1 MKNIDIIGSVQPQN
15 TKFPDKKSTIVI
27 ADDDPAILE
36 AIKLTLELYNFNVET
51 IGDGVVI
58 PKLVSLQPKLLLLD
72 ICMSGADGREICKM
86 MKTLDATKDIPVIM
100 ISASCD
106 LQESLAYSGAD
117 DFLEKPFEIHELLSK
132 VNKYLL
138 N

>member
-1 MKNIDIIGSVQPQN
+1 MRGIDIIGKVQPNQ
-15 TKFPDKKSTIVI
+15 TKFSDKKSTIVI

-36 AIKLTLELYNFNVET
+36 AMKLTLELYDFEVET
-51 IGDGVVI
+51 VGDGNVI

-72 ICMSGADGREICKM
+72 ICMSGIDGREVCKT
-86 MKTLDATKDIPVIM
+86 MKALDATKDIPVIM

-106 LQESLAYSGAD
+106 LKESMRYSGAD
-117 DFLEKPFEIHELLSK
+117 DFLEKPFEIHDLLSK